1 MNFKSIY
8 AKGPLMG
15 EIYKYLFIIGSS
27 IISFWI
33 LSVALRSIL
42 LLINPELNQKIT
54 RKIQLKDPGTWIGL
68 SEFLLIL
75 IFVFLAEY
83 TTIAIIFAAKE
94 IVRSDDIKK
103 NASYYLLGT
112 LLNVVLSLL
121 SSLLIKGLTW
131 RLFP

>member
-1 MNFKSIY
+1 MS
-8 AKGPLMG
+8 
-15 EIYKYLFIIGSS
+15 EIYRYPFIIVSS
-27 IISFWI
+27 IFSFWI

-42 LLINPELNQKIT
+42 LLISPELKQKIT
-54 RKIQLKDPGTWIGL
+54 RKIQLKDVGTWIGL

-94 IVRSDDIKK
+94 IVRSDEIKK

-121 SSLLIKGLTW
+121 FSLLIKGVTCK
-131 RLFP
+131 LFP

>member
-1 MNFKSIY
+1 MS
-8 AKGPLMG
+8 
-15 EIYKYLFIIGSS
+15 EIYKYPFIIVSA
-27 IISFWI
+27 ILSFWI

-42 LLINPELNQKIT
+42 LLVNPELKQKIT
-54 RKIQLKDPGTWIGL
+54 RRVQLKDVGTWIGL

-94 IVRSDDIKK
+94 IVRSDEIKK

-121 SSLLIKGLTW
+121 GSLLIKGVTCK
-131 RLFP
+131 LFP